1 MRVRLILKP
10 AFSSAL
16 FKSESDLSDFMTYKL
31 LLCVVAMV
39 SGKGRRNWV
48 TLRICCVS
56 EQDQPALGE
65 GKKFKPKRTEH
76 VPACWIKSNRRRRW
90 QKSPGGTLLQLLYC
104 RLGLVSLSHVLGH
117 FCAALCSLW
126 ALCPRVECI
135 PVLCCWTVLF
145 PDKSLT
151 VGFAVYAVN
160 RSVGPLSVCIAVAAL
175 SPNKSL

>member
-135 PVLCCWTVLF
+135 PVLCCWTVFVSFTNL
-145 PDKSLT
+145 
-151 VGFAVYAVN
+151 
-160 RSVGPLSVCIAVAAL
+160 
-175 SPNKSL
+175 